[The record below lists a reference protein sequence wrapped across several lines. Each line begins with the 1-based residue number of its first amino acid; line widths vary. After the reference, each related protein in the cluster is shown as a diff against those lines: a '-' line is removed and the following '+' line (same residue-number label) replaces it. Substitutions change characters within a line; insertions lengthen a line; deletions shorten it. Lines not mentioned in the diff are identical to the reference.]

1 MFKKI
6 LKEVLD
12 YAKVI
17 ILAVLIATFISTQVF
32 TFSQVQQSSM
42 EKTLIEKDA
51 LFIQKITYHFSEPER
66 GDIVVLLRGE
76 HVNMSFFGK
85 IKRLYEDMYLKVIN
99 KQRQDR
105 LVKRVIGLPGDELDL
120 RDGKVYIN
128 GELYEESYVTSDTY
142 SSIQMPLIVPE
153 GQVFLMGDNRAV
165 SEDSRAFGCVDIKQ
179 IEGKATFR
187 LFPFKKFGTLK

>member
-1 MFKKI
+1 MIKKI

-17 ILAVLIATFISTQVF
+17 VLAILIATIISTQVF

-51 LFIQKITYHFSEPER
+51 LFIQKITYHFKQPER
-66 GDIVVLLRGE
+66 GDIVVLLKGDD
-76 HVNMSFFGK
+76 VNTTFFGK
-85 IKRLYEDMYLKVIN
+85 IKRLYEDMYLKVVN
-99 KQRQDR
+99 EQKQDR
-105 LVKRVIGLPGDELDL
+105 LVKRVIGLPGDEINLVE
-120 RDGKVYIN
+120 GKVYIN
-128 GELYEESYVTSDTY
+128 GTLYEENYVTSDTY
-142 SSIQMPLIVPE
+142 ASIQMPLTVPE

-165 SEDSRAFGCVDIKQ
+165 SEDSRSFGCVDIKQ

-187 LFPFKKFGTLK
+187 LFPLSKFGIIK